1 MLRGLQFGPQKTE
14 NFTFST
20 PNFFDLEIPDFLSD
34 QECQQ
39 IISLAKE
46 SGLRTSI
53 AGNQSYEGD
62 LDEVMKEAGKHAH
75 YIGCSYCTQMNAFP
89 EH

>member
-14 NFTFST
+14 NLLS
-20 PNFFDLEIPDFLSD
+20 PHRISLILEIPDFLSD

-39 IISLAKE
+39 LISLAKE
-46 SGLRTSI
+46 SGLRTSV

-75 YIGCSYCTQMNAFP
+75 LYWVQLLYTNECLS
-89 EH
+89 